1 MSNTPLGIPNVLDFK
16 AEIQINKHTNFQRHV
31 RRLTGQSYPAAGTQ
45 DISAPSMSPNN
56 SLHAT
61 ATVNGHVASSNTR
74 ASKSGVTS
82 KGAKTAG
89 RGTRSKKVK
98 VEHSQGNTCFSQTL
112 QYSIVKNHCCEQGLG
127 LCV

>member
-1 MSNTPLGIPNVLDFK
+1 MSNTPLGIPNVVDIK
-16 AEIQINKHTNFQRHV
+16 AEIQINKHTNFQRRV
-31 RRLTGQSYPAAGTQ
+31 RRLTGQRYPTAGT
-45 DISAPSMSPNN
+45 SVSPNN

-82 KGAKTAG
+82 KGAKTAV
-89 RGTRSKKVK
+89 RGARSKKVK